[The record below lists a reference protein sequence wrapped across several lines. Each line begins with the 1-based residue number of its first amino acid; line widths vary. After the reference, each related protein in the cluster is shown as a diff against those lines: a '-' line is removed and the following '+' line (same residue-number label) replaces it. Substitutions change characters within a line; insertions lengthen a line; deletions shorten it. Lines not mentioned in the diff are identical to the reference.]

1 MSIITEI
8 VSLGIIAGAAFFAV
22 ASKLDD
28 SKTQDDVAIIG
39 SSISFAMQVTGIVGG
54 IIWNVA
60 GIEGLLDDNVTMASE
75 IIGKN
80 Q

>member
-22 ASKLDD
+22 ASKLDN
-28 SKTQDDVAIIG
+28 SKTDDDIAIIG
-39 SSISFAMQVTGIVGG
+39 TSIAFAMQITGIVGS

-60 GIEGLLDDNVTMASE
+60 EIEGLLSDNLVAADQL
-75 IIGKN
+75 IGKN